1 LSGSNGELEKLR
13 FRLEEVRNKLDLLRR
28 EIKSWNA
35 KRRSTIEELK
45 ALRERIR
52 EARTKRDSINK
63 TVKLLKAEREDLKAW
78 LKDYKHKLSEC
89 KEKFKVLRGRR
100 PEGSVQ
106 TLEKQLE
113 EIEWKI
119 QTTPLP
125 LREEK
130 ILVDRAKEV
139 GAKLGVLKRITAL
152 KEEERG
158 LRQNVREL
166 KMKINSKSEVILK
179 LASQSQ
185 EAHSEMLRLIEKAD
199 GLRMRA
205 KNESKKLAEVKEKLR
220 VLSEEYKSI
229 KNELKRRLEE
239 KKLREEKERRE
250 KATRL
255 LKQLREQASEK
266 FKRGEKLTWEEFRLL
281 SN

>member
-1 LSGSNGELEKLR
+1 MSGSNGELEKLR

-28 EIKSWNA
+28 EIKSWSA

-185 EAHSEMLRLIEKAD
+185 EVHSEMLRLIEKAD

-205 KNESKKLAEVKEKLR
+205 KSESKKLAEVKEKLR

>member
-1 LSGSNGELEKLR
+1 MSGSNGELEKLR

-185 EAHSEMLRLIEKAD
+185 ETHSEMLRLIEKAD

-220 VLSEEYKSI
+220 VLSEECKSI

-239 KKLREEKERRE
+239 KKLREEEERRE

>member
-1 LSGSNGELEKLR
+1 MSGSNGELEKLR

-28 EIKSWNA
+28 EIKSWSA